1 MGACCQPVKGQLA
14 KTQNAE
20 TVARWAEAL
29 DALDSVLP
37 FDRRGF
43 LAELLTDDDVS
54 IRASMVLMA
63 FARRCALSLAK
74 AISIGLRS
82 GL

>member
-1 MGACCQPVKGQLA
+1 MKGQLA

-54 IRASMVLMA
+54 VRLAPNPCGKPGTNEP
-63 FARRCALSLAK
+63 RR
-74 AISIGLRS
+74 
-82 GL
+82 